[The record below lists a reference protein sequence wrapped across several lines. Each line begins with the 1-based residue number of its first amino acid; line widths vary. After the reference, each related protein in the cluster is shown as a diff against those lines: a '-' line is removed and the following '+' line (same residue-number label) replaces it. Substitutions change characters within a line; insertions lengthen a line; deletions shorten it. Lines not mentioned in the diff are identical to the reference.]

1 MLWIDSETFNTKDI
15 RQTGTYEYARTS
27 ELLLVPF
34 AFDDGPVQLWDR
46 TKHLEPPDRLE
57 KALRDP
63 EVKLTAHHAM
73 FDRAVLGAQG
83 FLEALDPARWTC
95 TMCNAY
101 LHGFTGSLDK
111 LSGIFGLGS
120 DQAKIKDGKKLIN
133 RFCKPAPKNHKANRY
148 TAKTHP
154 VEWERFCDYAKRDIV
169 AMRIIADKL
178 PSWNYVADEYLL
190 DQTINDRGFQV
201 DFELAEAGRRA
212 AIIEKDKLATR
223 FVELTN
229 GDVASPTQR
238 ALFLA
243 YLNERFGLNL
253 ENTQRATLE
262 PLLKN
267 DTDPV
272 LAELIEISINANK
285 TSTSKYAALI
295 PAMSPDGR
303 FRGGLQYSGAPRT
316 RRWCLTGEHE
326 VLTNDGWL
334 RLDEWTGGVI
344 AQWCNGNIV
353 FDQADRVVF
362 DYQGE
367 VLSVHRKGRIDAV
380 MTPEH
385 VLCATGQ
392 TGRQTAGSAF
402 GRHVTGVERYGVL
415 RRKPISTIRTRVMV
429 MLQHDGYVAGS
440 TVEWNFVKKRKS
452 TRCQKLLACAGIR
465 FTASQKANG
474 VYRVHIPVGAKP
486 NWLIK
491 RDFGPWL
498 LQEKH
503 CPRAFIDEIGYW
515 DGGNRRDKQI
525 EVCAKAKVNAEWTV
539 TMAHLAGFSG
549 TLSRRANGYWFA
561 NISKSG
567 NRASIKPADWSLK
580 HHQGKVYCAAT
591 RTGYFLTRR
600 NGVIHVT
607 GNSGRT
613 FQPQNLPSR
622 DAPNVRSIEN
632 YIDALKHDCHDFL
645 FDGDLMR
652 YGSHALRGVL
662 IAPPG
667 QKLCVADLANIEGRA
682 NAWLAGE
689 MWKLKAFEAYDR
701 GNGPDLYKV
710 AAGKIL
716 GKRPRDVTK
725 NERDSFGKITE
736 LALGYQG
743 GVGAVQ
749 NFASNRGVAFA
760 DHWDNIK
767 QSVDPALIDRAYY
780 NYETWGRERA
790 GDLDE
795 NEWIASETV
804 KLSWRAGHPAISRL
818 WYECEN
824 AALDAMNN
832 PGDVFSAGWTLKFRY
847 VRYNDFNYL
856 LMRMP
861 SKRALVYFQ
870 PSIDHEGKIT
880 YWGVDSVTKQWKR
893 QGIYGGKFVENAC
906 QSLSRDILVH
916 GMFEAEKRGYRTVLT
931 VHDEVVTECPNNDD
945 FTGDGLVDILANGPE
960 WCAGFPLAAEGF
972 EAYRYRK

>member
-1 MLWIDSETFNTKDI
+1 
-15 RQTGTYEYARTS
+15 
-27 ELLLVPF
+27 
-34 AFDDGPVQLWDR
+34 
-46 TKHLEPPDRLE
+46 
-57 KALRDP
+57 
-63 EVKLTAHHAM
+63 
-73 FDRAVLGAQG
+73 
-83 FLEALDPARWTC
+83 
-95 TMCNAY
+95 
-101 LHGFTGSLDK
+101 
-111 LSGIFGLGS
+111 
-120 DQAKIKDGKKLIN
+120 
-133 RFCKPAPKNHKANRY
+133 
-148 TAKTHP
+148 
-154 VEWERFCDYAKRDIV
+154 
-169 AMRIIADKL
+169 
-178 PSWNYVADEYLL
+178 
-190 DQTINDRGFQV
+190 
-201 DFELAEAGRRA
+201 
-212 AIIEKDKLATR
+212 
-223 FVELTN
+223 
-229 GDVASPTQR
+229 
-238 ALFLA
+238 
-243 YLNERFGLNL
+243 
-253 ENTQRATLE
+253 
-262 PLLKN
+262 
-267 DTDPV
+267 
-272 LAELIEISINANK
+272 
-285 TSTSKYAALI
+285 
-295 PAMSPDGR
+295 
-303 FRGGLQYSGAPRT
+303 
-316 RRWCLTGEHE
+316 
-326 VLTNDGWL
+326 
-334 RLDEWTGGVI
+334 
-344 AQWCNGNIV
+344 
-353 FDQADRVVF
+353 
-362 DYQGE
+362 
-367 VLSVHRKGRIDAV
+367 
-380 MTPEH
+380 
-385 VLCATGQ
+385 
-392 TGRQTAGSAF
+392 
-402 GRHVTGVERYGVL
+402 
-415 RRKPISTIRTRVMV
+415 
-429 MLQHDGYVAGS
+429 
-440 TVEWNFVKKRKS
+440 
-452 TRCQKLLACAGIR
+452 
-465 FTASQKANG
+465 
-474 VYRVHIPVGAKP
+474 
-486 NWLIK
+486 
-491 RDFGPWL
+491 
-498 LQEKH
+498 
-503 CPRAFIDEIGYW
+503 
-515 DGGNRRDKQI
+515 
-525 EVCAKAKVNAEWTV
+525 
-539 TMAHLAGFSG
+539 
-549 TLSRRANGYWFA
+549 
-561 NISKSG
+561 
-567 NRASIKPADWSLK
+567 
-580 HHQGKVYCAAT
+580 
-591 RTGYFLTRR
+591 
-600 NGVIHVT
+600 
-607 GNSGRT
+607 
-613 FQPQNLPSR
+613 
-622 DAPNVRSIEN
+622 
-632 YIDALKHDCHDFL
+632 
-645 FDGDLMR
+645 MR